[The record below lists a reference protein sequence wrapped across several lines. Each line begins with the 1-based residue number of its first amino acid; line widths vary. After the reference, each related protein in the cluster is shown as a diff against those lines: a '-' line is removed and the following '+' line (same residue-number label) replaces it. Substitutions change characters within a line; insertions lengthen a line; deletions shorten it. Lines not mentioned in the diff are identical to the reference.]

1 MRHDWVFDVL
11 DDLRTYALTNGLPR
25 TAAMAEEALAVARD
39 EIALVAGGGR
49 DPQEGGPGGLPP
61 GSRSH

>member
-11 DDLRTYALTNGLPR
+11 DDLRIYALSNGLPR
-25 TAAMAEEALAVARD
+25 TAALAEQALAVARD
-39 EIALVAGGGR
+39 EIALQAGGSHE
-49 DPQEGGPGGLPP
+49 PQDGGAGDTPP